1 MRAAPLAIMA
11 AMAKLLFNLRNVP
24 DDEAAEV
31 RALLDEQGLDWY
43 ETQPG
48 AFGISAAGLW
58 LRDATDYPRARQ
70 ALDAYQARRREQAR
84 LRARAEP
91 EPGFLETLRA
101 APVPV
106 LGRLLLMAAIIAA
119 TLALPWWLLR

>member
-1 MRAAPLAIMA
+1 MMT

-31 RALLDEQGLDWY
+31 RALLDEQQLDWY

-58 LRDATDYPRARQ
+58 LREEAQWPRARQ
-70 ALDAYQARRREQAR
+70 ALDAYQAQRQQRAREQAR
-84 LRARAEP
+84 NQPSPRFADLLREQ
-91 EPGFLETLRA
+91 PG
-101 APVPV
+101 PVI
-106 LGRLLLMAAIIAA
+106 GRLLLMAAIIAG